1 MELLFGNINAT
12 SVRNA
17 EVETALMKVIRAVD
31 VANNKS
37 IEEVGG
43 GPDTSCVGVAECVV
57 LERRRRHGVFRE
69 F

>member
-1 MELLFGNINAT
+1 MELFFGNINAT

-31 VANNKS
+31 VADNKS

-43 GPDTSCVGVAECVV
+43 A
-57 LERRRRHGVFRE
+57 RHALCRGRGMCRFGKE
-69 F
+69 EKAWCFS